1 MERIMSELIFDGAA
15 VTTRSPKGRSFQIAD
30 LILAESWAASHDLRM
45 VIRLDHGSE
54 DEEYEEVLEFRAG
67 RGLCTPFILW
77 SDGEAVF
84 IQPMPGRMQKHAS
97 LAEALDHLPV
107 RQPTILTDI
116 VPTGWPVD

>member
-1 MERIMSELIFDGAA
+1 MERVMSELTFDSET
-15 VTTRSPKGRSFQIAD
+15 VTTRLPKGRSFQISD
-30 LILAESWAASHDLRM
+30 LVLAKSWAVFRDLTM
-45 VIRLDHGSE
+45 VVRLDHGSE

-67 RGLCTPFILW
+67 KGSCVHFILW
-77 SDGEAVF
+77 CDGEAVF

-116 VPTGWPVD
+116 VPTGWPAD

>member
-1 MERIMSELIFDGAA
+1 MSELTLGAA
-15 VTTRSPKGRSFQIAD
+15 TVATRPPKGHSFQISD
-30 LILAESWAASHDLRM
+30 LVLAKSWAAFRDLTM
-45 VIRLDHGSE
+45 VVRLDHGSD

-67 RGLCTPFILW
+67 KGSPAHFIIW
-77 SDGEAVF
+77 NDGEAVF

-116 VPTGWPVD
+116 MPTGWPAD